1 MAFLPLLAAAG
12 SAASAAAGT
21 ATTLSTLSLISAGVS
36 AAGALAA
43 GAAKA
48 SSERQQAAIMDRN
61 AQLANN
67 QAEQVY
73 AQGVN
78 REEAQRGQA
87 DQQLGAQRAAVAES
101 GFNPN
106 TGSALDTQVQSVRN
120 AELDALQTRY
130 QGLLQG
136 QSLDDQASQDRFAA
150 RTARTNARN
159 SMITGGIS
167 AASSLLGGVGSYAKA
182 GGGLFSSSTGGSF
195 SSLGGLSSFG
205 SPGNMTAGL
214 TSGVNRFGFTGGL

>member
-21 ATTLSTLSLISAGVS
+21 ASALSLVSAGVS
-36 AAGALAA
+36 AAGALAS
-43 GAAKA
+43 GLSQAAA
-48 SSERQQAAIMDRN
+48 QRQQAAIMDRN
-61 AQLANN
+61 AALADQ
-67 QAEQVY
+67 QAQQVY

-87 DQQLGAQRAAVAES
+87 GQQLGMQRAAAAES

-120 AELDALQTRY
+120 AELDALQLRY
-130 QGLLQG
+130 QGVLQG
-136 QSLDDQASQDRFAA
+136 NTLRDQAEQDRFSA

-159 SMITGGIS
+159 STIGAGIS
-167 AASSLLGGVGSYAKA
+167 AASSLLGGVASYGKA
-182 GGGLFSSSTGGSF
+182 GGGSF

-205 SPGNMTAGL
+205 SPGNLSGFTGGL
-214 TSGVNRFGFTGGL
+214 TSGVNKFGFSL

>member
-1 MAFLPLLAAAG
+1 M
-12 SAASAAAGT
+12 
-21 ATTLSTLSLISAGVS
+21 ISAGVS
-36 AAGALAA
+36 AAGALAS

-48 SSERQQAAIMDRN
+48 SAERQQAAVMDRN

-67 QAEQVY
+67 QAQQVY

-78 REEAQRGQA
+78 REQAQRDQA
-87 DQQLGAQRAAVAES
+87 GQQLGAQRAAMSES

-106 TGSALDTQVQSVRN
+106 AGSALDTQVQSVRN

-130 QGLLQG
+130 QGILQG
-136 QSLDDQASQDRFAA
+136 QSLEDQATQDRFAA

-159 SMITGGIS
+159 SMINGGIS
-167 AASSLLGGVGSYAKA
+167 AAASLLGGVGSYAKA
-182 GGGLFSSSTGGSF
+182 GGSLFSSGTGGSF

-205 SPGNMTAGL
+205 SAGNMTAGL
-214 TSGVNRFGFTGGL
+214 YSGANKFGFSGGL